1 MDREVENVADFTT
14 SPRWGNK
21 AEWNWRSS
29 VSDSIKANTDFDGHG
44 THCAATAAGSNYGV
58 APGANLYGMR
68 VLGDGG
74 TGSTGGILAAL
85 DSVAAVVSDGRL
97 KGPTVVSMSLGGPCQ
112 SRDVTFCAERSFYAN
127 AISDLRSMGVL
138 VVVASSA

>member
-1 MDREVENVADFTT
+1 
-14 SPRWGNK
+14 
-21 AEWNWRSS
+21 
-29 VSDSIKANTDFDGHG
+29 
-44 THCAATAAGSNYGV
+44 
-58 APGANLYGMR
+58 MR

-97 KGPTVVSMSLGGPCQ
+97 QGPTVVSMSRGGPCQ

-138 VVVASSA
+138 VVVAAGNDGADACRTVPRRCGNQPESIRSVDGVEVDAMIHHERTF